1 MKENITLPV
10 AEQQQHQQ
18 TRNSR
23 PPPPLPPKDDPS
35 PDQRPP
41 PRSPIDFL
49 GKVQTPESQT
59 VSPSRVQ
66 TNAPVIGD
74 LPGLREENG
83 KGLDLGLAGVNG
95 HDEDKSP
102 AWL

>member
-1 MKENITLPV
+1 VKENITMPV
-10 AEQQQHQQ
+10 AEQQQQQQ

-49 GKVQTPESQT
+49 SQSK
-59 VSPSRVQ
+59 SPDSSQPRVQ
-66 TNAPVIGD
+66 TKAPMIGEIS
-74 LPGLREENG
+74 GLREESG

-95 HDEDKSP
+95 HDEDKPP